1 MKDDDGR
8 VEIKKGE
15 EKKNLIFD
23 LDETI
28 ISAISQEEFGSNNKY
43 EKLFKIFDMKDMDGY
58 YYVFSRPKLQKLL
71 DYVFDNFNVTIWTA
85 ASKSYAL
92 FIIEK
97 IILSKKERK
106 LDYIFFDI
114 KKSIVSFVDLS
125 CQFFGLPADADRI
138 KIESDMYNF
147 VLHPSHLN
155 KSVIREGNKII
166 LGFKVC
172 YECNMAS
179 LN

>member
-1 MKDDDGR
+1 MKFLPMNSYSSS
-8 VEIKKGE
+8 
-15 EKKNLIFD
+15 NLTQVKHCHIFFTD
-23 LDETI
+23 VN
-28 ISAISQEEFGSNNKY
+28 GS
-43 EKLFKIFDMKDMDGY
+43 G
-58 YYVFSRPKLQKLL
+58 
-71 DYVFDNFNVTIWTA
+71 
-85 ASKSYAL
+85 
-92 FIIEK
+92 
-97 IILSKKERK
+97 K

-125 CQFFGLPADADRI
+125 CQFIGLPADADRI